1 MPDRDDIRKARKRE
15 ISLSKRFKPKFWQE
29 QDNRVAVVKEIR
41 RRVKALKQDTGA
53 DSYQK
58 ELLCERAVFLA
69 LQLETMECDAI
80 RGKKPLDFA
89 VFTQAVNALSGL
101 LTKLGLDR
109 KVHEAGGLKAFLE
122 DRA

>member
-1 MPDRDDIRKARKRE
+1 MPDRDDIRKARRE
-15 ISLSKRFKPKFWQE
+15 VSLSKRFKPKFWQE

-101 LTKLGLDR
+101 LSKLGLER